1 MGLEDSLNEIKNG
14 VLDHMNNDHSDANL
28 TYVKGLAK
36 LYDVKSAKLIDVD
49 ELGITLLAETP
60 DGWLDVQLQFLKP
73 LQRVDDIRPA
83 LIKLLENAR
92 GML

>member
-1 MGLEDSLNEIKNG
+1 
-14 VLDHMNNDHSDANL
+14 MNNDHSDANL
-28 TYVKGLAK
+28 AYVKGLSELHNAT
-36 LYDVKSAKLIDVD
+36 SAKTIDVD
-49 ELGITLLAETP
+49 QLGITLLAETP

-73 LQRVDDIRPA
+73 LQIADDIRPA